1 MSQAMKGMGGA
12 LAAMGLWLSAAP
24 AWATGQYLP
33 VENWVHFP
41 PGLTRWDQ
49 ATGVD
54 VDSHDNVYV
63 FTRNKAMPIMAFD
76 SEGRFLRAWGEGM
89 FQTTHFLR
97 VTRAG
102 RVWVTDRG
110 GMQAFEFDSGGKLL
124 LTVGRKGVL
133 GDNNST
139 DAFNGMADLA
149 VAKNGDIFIAD
160 GEGPNTRV
168 VKFHKDGQFVKWWG
182 GKGSGPGQFNVPH
195 TIAIDG
201 KGLLYVGDRSNN
213 RVQVFDQSG
222 QFIKQWTNLGTP
234 WGVFIRGNRFYVVDG
249 TQNNRLLI
257 ANLADGRVLEHIDG
271 LSNPTA
277 VAVDSKNAIYIAEV
291 NGMSVKKFARK

>member
-1 MSQAMKGMGGA
+1 M
-12 LAAMGLWLSAAP
+12 
-24 AWATGQYLP
+24 
-33 VENWVHFP
+33 
-41 PGLTRWDQ
+41 
-49 ATGVD
+49 
-54 VDSHDNVYV
+54 V
-63 FTRNKAMPIMAFD
+63 FDR
-76 SEGRFLRAWGEGM
+76 EGSFLRAWGEGM

-124 LTVGRKGVL
+124 RTVGRKGVL

-139 DAFNGMADLA
+139 DTFNGMADLA
-149 VAKNGDIFIAD
+149 VAKNGDFFVAD

-201 KGLLYVGDRSNN
+201 KGLLYVGDRSNKP
-213 RVQVFDQSG
+213 RSGVQPVR
-222 QFIKQWTNLGTP
+222 T
-234 WGVFIRGNRFYVVDG
+234 V
-249 TQNNRLLI
+249 
-257 ANLADGRVLEHIDG
+257 H
-271 LSNPTA
+271 
-277 VAVDSKNAIYIAEV
+277 
-291 NGMSVKKFARK
+291 

>member
-1 MSQAMKGMGGA
+1 
-12 LAAMGLWLSAAP
+12 
-24 AWATGQYLP
+24 
-33 VENWVHFP
+33 
-41 PGLTRWDQ
+41 
-49 ATGVD
+49 
-54 VDSHDNVYV
+54 
-63 FTRNKAMPIMAFD
+63 
-76 SEGRFLRAWGEGM
+76 
-89 FQTTHFLR
+89 
-97 VTRAG
+97 
-102 RVWVTDRG
+102 
-110 GMQAFEFDSGGKLL
+110 
-124 LTVGRKGVL
+124 
-133 GDNNST
+133 
-139 DAFNGMADLA
+139 
-149 VAKNGDIFIAD
+149 
-160 GEGPNTRV
+160 V

-257 ANLADGRVLEHIDG
+257 ANLADGRVLERIDG

-291 NGMSVKKFARK
+291 NGMTVKKFARK

>member
-1 MSQAMKGMGGA
+1 MIGKHPAVVVRTNRTHGPFDDDGVAPCAPHLGRYDVASDEGDEGCAGRDGA
-12 LAAMGLWLSAAP
+12 LAFERARVG
-24 AWATGQYLP
+24 GGP
-33 VENWVHFP
+33 VFARRKLDP
-41 PGLTRWDQ
+41 IFRRAGLTRWDQ

-63 FTRNKAMPIMAFD
+63 FTRNKAMPIMVFD
-76 SEGRFLRAWGEGM
+76 REGRFLRAWGEGM

-102 RVWVTDRG
+102 RVWVTDRR

-149 VAKNGDIFIAD
+149 VAKNGDFFIAD

-168 VKFHKDGQFVKWWG
+168 VKFHKDGQFVKWLG
-182 GKGSGPGQFNVPH
+182 REGQRTRPVQCAAYH
-195 TIAIDG
+195 R
-201 KGLLYVGDRSNN
+201 DR
-213 RVQVFDQSG
+213 RQRAAV
-222 QFIKQWTNLGTP
+222 
-234 WGVFIRGNRFYVVDG
+234 RGRPV
-249 TQNNRLLI
+249 
-257 ANLADGRVLEHIDG
+257 E
-271 LSNPTA
+271 
-277 VAVDSKNAIYIAEV
+277 
-291 NGMSVKKFARK
+291 

>member
-1 MSQAMKGMGGA
+1 MSQAIKGMGGA

-24 AWATGQYLP
+24 AWAAGQYLL

-63 FTRNKAMPIMAFD
+63 FTRNKAMPIMVFD
-76 SEGRFLRAWGEGM
+76 REGRFLRAWGEGM

-97 VTRAG
+97 VTRSG

-139 DAFNGMADLA
+139 GAFNGMADLA
-149 VAKNGDIFIAD
+149 VAKNGDFFIAD

-234 WGVFIRGNRFYVVDG
+234 WGVFIRGNRLYVVDG

-257 ANLADGRVLEHIDG
+257 ANLADGRVLERIDG

-277 VAVDSKNAIYIAEV
+277 VAVDSKNTIYIAEV
-291 NGMSVKKFARK
+291 NGMTVKKFARK